1 MSNEKTLYKTKWLS
15 LKSMVVEEAGGAEYI
30 YVHSEPSAGLG
41 VAVLP
46 FRKREGQPPEFL
58 LRREVV
64 PPWGLDTSVCS
75 VTGMHEGGEF
85 IKTAQRELKEE
96 AGYTADL
103 DQFTP
108 VGTVRVSKAS
118 DTLLHMFLV
127 NLTGIEE
134 GEAEG
139 DGTAFEELGSC
150 YWTTDPFEAED
161 ATTLALLAHIVKA
174 EIFSEV
180 YSD

>member
-1 MSNEKTLYKTKWLS
+1 MADDVKTLYETPWLS
-15 LKSMVVEEAGGAEYI
+15 LRSMEVEAAGGAEYI
-30 YVHSEPSAGLG
+30 YVHSNPSKGLG

-46 FRKREGQPPEFL
+46 FRNREGHPTEFL
-58 LRREVV
+58 LRKELV

-96 AGYTADL
+96 AGYEADL
-103 DQFTP
+103 ERFIP
-108 VGTVRVSKAS
+108 VGEMRASKAS

-127 NLTGIEE
+127 DLSGVEE

-139 DGTAFEELGSC
+139 DGTAFEKLGSC

-161 ATTLALLAHIVKA
+161 STTLALIAYAMREGVCN
-174 EIFSEV
+174 V
-180 YSD
+180 R